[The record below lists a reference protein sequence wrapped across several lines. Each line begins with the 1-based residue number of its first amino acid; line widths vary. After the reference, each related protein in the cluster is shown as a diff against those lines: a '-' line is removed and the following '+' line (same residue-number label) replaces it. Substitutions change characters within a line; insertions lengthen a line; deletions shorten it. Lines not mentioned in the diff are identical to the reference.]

1 MSQKIS
7 FSQSMTLGF
16 NLFGKTLG
24 WQILFMILF
33 FIILIIASLITGLV
47 SFGLPFVSQVILGI
61 ILAPL
66 IFGFAL
72 LYNDK
77 YTTGQVDFGVS
88 FSGFKKTG
96 PLFVIYLIQ
105 QVLSG
110 AIFFG
115 LGYLLLSDSTMS
127 TFSEFMAQSN
137 DPTFFQNSEL
147 MAAYFEELTIQLEND
162 VTGLVILG
170 ILSIVLSILFLFPS
184 YYVVFKN
191 ESVGGALSKGV
202 KLGLNNL
209 PIIFVTLLV
218 VMIIGI
224 VVMLIPVLNIL
235 FALLM
240 FFPFIMS
247 FVYAMFRTAEPSDN
261 DAPTEGMEEILDM
274 D

>member
-33 FIILIIASLITGLV
+33 FIILIIASLISGLV
-47 SFGLPFVSQVILGI
+47 SFGMPFVSQVILGI
-61 ILAPL
+61 VLAPL
-66 IFGFAL
+66 VFGFAL

-77 YTTGQVDFGVS
+77 HTTGQVDFGVS

-96 PLFVIYLIQ
+96 PLFLIYLIQ
-105 QVLSG
+105 QILSG
-110 AIFFG
+110 VVFLG
-115 LGYLLLSDSTMS
+115 LGYLLLSESTMT
-127 TFSEFMAQSN
+127 TFSEFMDQAN

-147 MAAYFEELTIQLEND
+147 MSAYSEELINQLQND
-162 VTGLVILG
+162 VTGLGILG
-170 ILSIVLSILFLFPS
+170 ILSIVVSILFMFPS

-191 ESVGGALSKGV
+191 ESVGGALSRGV

-209 PIIFVTLLV
+209 PIIFITLLV

-224 VVMLIPVLNIL
+224 VVMLIPILNIL
-235 FALLM
+235 FAILM
-240 FFPFIMS
+240 FVPFIMS
-247 FVYAMFRTAEPSDN
+247 FVYAMFRSAEPNDN